1 MNEVEVYNAIRSEIV
16 TNHVL
21 LHLTTFIVVAALLT
35 GTYVIENRKSI
46 ISVLLPIL
54 TLSWAA
60 ATVRFDYFIHRQA
73 AYLRSAETRM
83 QESGISIPLWETW
96 KFSLR
101 STSIIVPIAD
111 VITILVILLP
121 TTYLLFGPAQEF
133 FILNMWRGRKV
144 YAWGVSI
151 AIVFF
156 LCSLLFI
163 PRIADW

>member
-16 TNHVL
+16 TNNVL

-111 VITILVILLP
+111 VIT
-121 TTYLLFGPAQEF
+121 
-133 FILNMWRGRKV
+133 
-144 YAWGVSI
+144 
-151 AIVFF
+151 
-156 LCSLLFI
+156 
-163 PRIADW
+163 

>member
-21 LHLTTFIVVAALLT
+21 LNLTTLIVVIVLLVGICFT
-35 GTYVIENRKSI
+35 ENRKSI
-46 ISVLLPIL
+46 ISVMLPLL

-73 AYLRSAETRM
+73 AYLRVAEARM
-83 QESGISIPLWETW
+83 QESGIIMPLWETW

-111 VITILVILLP
+111 LMAILVILIP
-121 TTYLLFGPAQEF
+121 TAYLLFGPTQEF
-133 FILNMWRGRKV
+133 FVFKLWRGRKA

-151 AIVFF
+151 AIGFL

-163 PRIADW
+163 PRMASR